1 MTDISNIISLH
12 PTQPKWT
19 LKRIEDERERS
30 VNEIL
35 EAENK
40 AINAKPKAMINA
52 HEAEL
57 EKMWADYHADMADK
71 IAAVKENTKNKMI
84 NAVKTVEREQRTDDA
99 ALRLVVK
106 FKVRLSEEFGVTI

>member
-1 MTDISNIISLH
+1 MNILNKIYYFMVTL
-12 PTQPKWT
+12 PTE
-19 LKRIEDERERS
+19 LLDEM
-30 VNEIL
+30 
-35 EAENK
+35 
-40 AINAKPKAMINA
+40 NAKADAELKAMINAHEAELKAMSNA

-57 EKMWADYHADMADK
+57 EKMWADHHADMADK

-106 FKVRLSEEFGVTI
+106 FKARLSEEFGVTI

>member
-1 MTDISNIISLH
+1 MTDTSNIISLH

-40 AINAKPKAMINA
+40 AINAKLKAMINA

-57 EKMWADYHADMADK
+57 EKMWADHHADMADK

-106 FKVRLSEEFGVTI
+106 FKARLSEEFGVTI